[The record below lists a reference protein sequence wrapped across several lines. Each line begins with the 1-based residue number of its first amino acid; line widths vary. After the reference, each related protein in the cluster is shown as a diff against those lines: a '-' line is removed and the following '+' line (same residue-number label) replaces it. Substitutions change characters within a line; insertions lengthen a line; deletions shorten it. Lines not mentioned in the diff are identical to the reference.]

1 MNEFL
6 WNQNYEGIETVTKIY
21 SQNGRL
27 ISTIYSGGSG
37 YQSYKIIPNYEHY
50 DYYEGKWDDD
60 LDWD

>member
-6 WNQNYEGIETVTKIY
+6 WNQNFEGIETVTKIY

-37 YQSYKIIPNYEHY
+37 YQYYKIIPNDEHY
-50 DYYEGKWDDD
+50 DYYEGK
-60 LDWD
+60 